1 MTILFIIFIIYS
13 NSDIVK
19 QFFQDHGD
27 IILKPLD
34 GMGGKNIFR
43 VSEFEKNLNVILE
56 IMTDHGHQMIMAQQ
70 YIPEI
75 SLGDKR
81 IVIIEGVPFPYALA
95 RIPMQGETRGNLAS
109 GGQGIAQPL
118 SKRDIEIATIVGK
131 KLLKEGLHF
140 VGIDVI
146 GDYLTEINVTSPTG
160 IVELFEQTKQNP
172 AELIINA
179 L

>member
-1 MTILFIIFIIYS
+1 
-13 NSDIVK
+13 VK
-19 QFFQDHGD
+19 KFFKDHGD

-56 IMTDHGHQMIMAQQ
+56 IMTNHGRQMIMAQK

-75 SLGDKR
+75 ALGDKR

-131 KLLKEGLHF
+131 KLLNEGLHF

-179 L
+179 LQ

>member
-1 MTILFIIFIIYS
+1 M
-13 NSDIVK
+13 
-19 QFFQDHGD
+19 
-27 IILKPLD
+27 
-34 GMGGKNIFR
+34 
-43 VSEFEKNLNVILE
+43 E
-56 IMTDHGHQMIMAQQ
+56 
-70 YIPEI
+70 
-75 SLGDKR
+75 
-81 IVIIEGVPFPYALA
+81 
-95 RIPMQGETRGNLAS
+95 GETRGNLAS

-131 KLLKEGLHF
+131 KLLNEGLHF

-160 IVELFEQTKQNP
+160 IVELFEQTKKNP